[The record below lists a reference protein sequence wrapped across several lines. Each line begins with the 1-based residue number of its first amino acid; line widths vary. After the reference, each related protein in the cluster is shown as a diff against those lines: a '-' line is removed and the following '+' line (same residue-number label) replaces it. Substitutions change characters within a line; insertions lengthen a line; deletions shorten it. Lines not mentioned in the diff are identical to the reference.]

1 MKIYTKAGDKG
12 KTFMPGEG
20 KVDKYD
26 CSVDAQGELDELNA
40 WLAHILQEHPE
51 SPQDHIIENAQNI
64 LMHIGAQ
71 LSTREQRLR
80 ESDITELETAIDC
93 LENGLPE
100 LKNFILPSYPT
111 EGHIARTVC
120 RRAERQMSEW
130 EDKAEDKEKFHLIL
144 PYLNRLS
151 DFLFVWCRT
160 ISDGLDE
167 VWYGNDRC

>member
-26 CSVDAQGELDELNA
+26 CSVDAQGEIDELNA
-40 WLAHILQEHPE
+40 WLAHLLQEHPE
-51 SPQDHIIENAQNI
+51 SPEEQIIVNAQNV

-71 LSTREQRLR
+71 LATREQRLR
-80 ESDITELETAIDC
+80 ESDITELEISIDRM
-93 LENGLPE
+93 EGGLPE
-100 LKNFILPSYPT
+100 LTNFILPCYPT

-120 RRAERQMSEW
+120 RRAERQMAAW
-130 EDKAEDKEKFHLIL
+130 EANADDKEKFNLIL

-160 ISDGLDE
+160 LCGNLEE
-167 VWYGNDRC
+167 VWYGNDR